1 MPIYEYE
8 CQVCGH
14 RFEKLQKMSDRKLKK
29 CFKCG
34 MHELQ
39 RVIDIPNV
47 HFKGPGW
54 TPQFHGMVNG
64 GEE

>member
-1 MPIYEYE
+1 MPIYEYKCEE
-8 CQVCGH
+8 CGEA
-14 RFEKLQKMSDRKLKK
+14 RELMEKVTASRTKK
-29 CFKCG
+29 CPKCECK
-34 MHELQ
+34 M
-39 RVIDIPNV
+39 RRIFPSPNV